1 MVILLYLLIILVPF
15 SQSFTVATVGN
26 RPINL
31 GMDTVLI
38 GVILLL
44 YFSKIV
50 FHKKRIVYNQ
60 TATILLLWGG
70 WNIFSIVISMLFLSM
85 NQVMISLIVL
95 LRWGQYIPIFFLLA
109 NGRILTRDQCQ
120 KTTIVLGISGSLAA
134 GLALYQVYNGLNRL
148 YFKGAPSFT
157 IPLFREANFAEQTG
171 LSGFYEGSAN
181 YNVAGAYMLLVLL
194 MITPFIIDTH
204 RRFQRISGFA
214 LLLFLF
220 AGIFVTA
227 SRISVIA
234 AIIGIGVL
242 GYLHSWR
249 ILRLILGLGVIGI
262 VLAFSIFKDTTIVT
276 SIIETVTYLPQVIP
290 MVLAGYYG
298 SVEGGIPLTVFGAAM
313 RLVGVR
319 EALEIFL
326 YNPISGIGFAA
337 YPYYA
342 TLFAP
347 DNYYLQILAETG
359 LIGASFMILF
369 FVSLLKSMY
378 NSIERSIDPYLW
390 QYRLGITTTLIAM
403 LIVNITGGIFYIQK
417 IWGAFLIVCGVWY
430 IVKRPEPLDSTKL

>member
-1 MVILLYLLIILVPF
+1 MVILFYLLIILVPF
-15 SQSFTVATVGN
+15 SQSFTVGTIGN

-38 GVILLL
+38 GIILLL
-44 YFSKIV
+44 YLSKVV
-50 FHKKRIVYNQ
+50 FQKKRIVYNQ
-60 TATILLLWGG
+60 AATILLVWGG
-70 WNIFSIVISMLFLSM
+70 WNIFTIVVSMLFLTM
-85 NQVMISLIVL
+85 NQVMVSFIVF
-95 LRWGQYIPIFFLLA
+95 LRWGQYIPVFFLLA
-109 NGRILTRDQCQ
+109 NGQILTRSQCQ
-120 KTTIVLGISGSLAA
+120 KTIIVLGISGSLAA
-134 GLALYQVYNGLNRL
+134 GLALYQVYSGLNRL

-157 IPLFREANFAEQTG
+157 IPLFRETDFAKQTG

-181 YNVAGAYMLLVLL
+181 YNVAGAYILLTLL
-194 MITPFIIDTH
+194 MIAPFIIET
-204 RRFQRISGFA
+204 RGRFQRVSGLA

-249 ILRLILGLGVIGI
+249 ILRLILTLGGVGI

-298 SVEGGIPLTVFGAAM
+298 SAEGNIPLTVFGAAM

-319 EALEIFL
+319 EALEIFF
-326 YNPISGIGFAA
+326 YNPVSGVGFAA

-342 TLFAP
+342 KLFAP
-347 DNYYLQILAETG
+347 DNYYLQLLAETG
-359 LIGASFMILF
+359 LIGAGLMVLF
-369 FVSLLKSMY
+369 FVSLTKSMC
-378 NSIERSIDPYLW
+378 NPVVRPADLYLW
-390 QYRLGITTTLIAM
+390 KYRLGIITTMIAM

-417 IWGAFLIVCGVWY
+417 VWGAFLIVYGVWY
-430 IVKRPEPLDSTKL
+430 IIKRPAPLNFY